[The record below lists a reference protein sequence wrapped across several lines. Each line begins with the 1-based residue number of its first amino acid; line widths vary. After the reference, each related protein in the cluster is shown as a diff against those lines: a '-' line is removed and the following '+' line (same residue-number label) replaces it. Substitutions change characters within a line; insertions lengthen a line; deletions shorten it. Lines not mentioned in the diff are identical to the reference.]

1 MKIGCLLLALALSPL
16 LADDGQFIIDTKF
29 DAPAAFGK
37 AILPVADSE
46 LPLKSPT
53 GIGVSAPSVFEPGQE
68 SVGEINPPYALAKV
82 ASRENQVE
90 APANLHIQW
99 DVKGVP
105 LEPGRYQLTVQ
116 IGIIESMGD
125 AGNFVL
131 NMLDADGKVLNQGDL
146 PRVAF
151 GAGKISSV
159 PNKVVPFSAGDRYT
173 LEILVDTVQLT
184 WSASVN
190 GEPLRDELPLAPA
203 VQESLNGGC
212 RLAGFSYFS
221 VGGANNSKPGSSVAL
236 YDVKLVRLK

>member
-1 MKIGCLLLALALSPL
+1 MKIGFLLLALALSTL
-16 LADDGQFIIDTKF
+16 RADEGQLIIDTKF
-29 DAPAAFGK
+29 DASAAFEK
-37 AILPVADSE
+37 AILPVTDSE

-68 SVGEINPPYALAKV
+68 RVGEINPPYALAKV

-90 APANLHIQW
+90 APANLRIQW

-116 IGIIESMGD
+116 IGIIESLGD

-131 NMLDADGKVLNQGDL
+131 SLADAEGKVPNLVNF
-146 PRVAF
+146 PRVTF
-151 GAGKISSV
+151 GAGKIHSS
-159 PNKVVPFSAGDRYT
+159 PNKEVPFSAGDRYT
-173 LEILVDTVQLT
+173 LEILLDTVQLT

-190 GEPLRDELPLAPA
+190 GEPLRGELPLAPE
-203 VQESLNGGC
+203 VLESLNGGC

-221 VGGANNSKPGSSVAL
+221 VGGANNSKPGSSVAI
-236 YDVKLVRLK
+236 YDVKLARLK